1 MTGPTLDNPAQE
13 NNLIVPFLNRDVV
26 VLHTFTSLRQISQ
39 LMVVS
44 CKQGLGCHLGIVVQV
59 FSHGP
64 GDTDA
69 VKSGGSAADLIE
81 DNQTAWGG
89 MVEDVGGFCHLNHER
104 RLPAGQV
111 VTGANPGEYS
121 INDADMCL
129 FCGHQAADLRHQNK
143 QRNLTHKS

>member
-44 CKQGLGCHLGIVVQV
+44 CKQGLGCHLGIVMQV
-59 FSHGP
+59 FSHSP

-69 VKSGGSAADLIE
+69 VKSGGSAADFIE
-81 DNQTAWGG
+81 DNQTALVFFKQKTAYEISECDWSSD
-89 MVEDVGGFCHLNHER
+89 VE
-104 RLPAGQV
+104 
-111 VTGANPGEYS
+111 
-121 INDADMCL
+121 
-129 FCGHQAADLRHQNK
+129 
-143 QRNLTHKS
+143 